1 MVQSLQQLRYP
12 VADHDDSLPGLA
24 LEHVSV
30 RYNGVVALDDV
41 SFEVA
46 TGERIAVVG
55 PNGAGK
61 STLFNVISGA
71 MKPSSG
77 KVHVF
82 GHDPDGHICIGYVP
96 QRNQIDWSFPVTVSD
111 VVMMGR
117 VGRIGLFKWPKQN
130 DWQVV
135 RSALAR
141 VGMADLSHRQI
152 GELSGGQ
159 QQRVFVARALA
170 QEAELLLLDEPLT
183 GLDAPSQDAIL
194 EIFNSLKADN
204 ITVLVATHD
213 LAQASEHFDRMML
226 LNHRLIAFGEPQ
238 SVYTAEHLVAAYGG
252 HVHVLSDGETAEEQ
266 LLLADTC
273 CGGGDH

>member
-46 TGERIAVVG
+46 SGERIAVVG

-77 KVHVF
+77 QVHVF

-130 DWQVV
+130 DWSVV
-135 RSALAR
+135 RSALER
-141 VGMADLSHRQI
+141 VGMTDLSHRQI
-152 GELSGGQ
+152 GELSGGH
-159 QQRVFVARALA
+159 QQRVFIARALA
-170 QEAELLLLDEPLT
+170 QRAELLLLDEPLS
-183 GLDAPSQDAIL
+183 GLDAPSQEAIL
-194 EIFNSLKADN
+194 DIFNSLKADN

-238 SVYTAEHLVAAYGG
+238 SVYTAEHLVAAYGE